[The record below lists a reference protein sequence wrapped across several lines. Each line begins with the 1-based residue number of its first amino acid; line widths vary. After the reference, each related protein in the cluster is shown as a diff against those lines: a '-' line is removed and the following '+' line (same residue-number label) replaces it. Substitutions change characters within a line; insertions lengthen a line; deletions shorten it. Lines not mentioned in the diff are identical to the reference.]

1 MSSVAVLGQVVP
13 TGLGVVNGL
22 GSLPLG
28 GCILEALGGLPTEE
42 ELIIEA
48 AEGAKELVI
57 VATEEAEALGVL
69 VTEGAEGQGFMV
81 TEGAEEL
88 GITTGEE
95 PDIIAGESPSRLV
108 LSSSSL
114 KSSSCSSLASPV
126 RLVILS
132 LILTPATQGVSSIW

>member
-22 GSLPLG
+22 GSLPRS
-28 GCILEALGGLPTEE
+28 LPTEE

-69 VTEGAEGQGFMV
+69 VTEGAERQGFIV
-81 TEGAEEL
+81 TEGAEEQ

-114 KSSSCSSLASPV
+114 KSSSSSCSSLASPV

-132 LILTPATQGVSSIW
+132 LILTPATQCVSSFW